1 MEVEGCL
8 TSYIDQGSVE
18 SHRLFLARRTLLEM
32 LFDRGYAVSVT
43 QMAMTLSE
51 FRETYGENPDLDRLR
66 IPASL
71 LSNPSKKLLVIFCG
85 PERVKISN
93 IRGFHNHLVQENL
106 SRMILV
112 LQNKVTSKAR
122 EAIKEIFTFKVET
135 FNITEL
141 LVNITK
147 HVLKPKHD
155 ILTEE
160 EKKALLEK
168 YNVEETQLPRML
180 HTDAIAR
187 YYGLEKG
194 QVVKVT
200 YDGEL
205 TGNHVTYRCVV

>member
-1 MEVEGCL
+1 MEIEGCL
-8 TSYIDQGSVE
+8 NSYIDQGSEE

-51 FRETYGENPDLDRLR
+51 FRETYGEHPDLDRLR

-71 LSNPSKKLLVIFCG
+71 ISNPSNKILVIFCG
-85 PERVKISN
+85 PERVKLPC
-93 IRGFHNHLVQENL
+93 IRGIYNQLLQENL
-106 SRMILV
+106 TRLILV
-112 LQNKVTSKAR
+112 LQSKTTLKAR
-122 EAIKEIFTFKVET
+122 EAIKEIFRFKVET
-135 FNITEL
+135 FQITEL

-155 ILTEE
+155 VLTEE
-160 EKKALLEK
+160 EKQALLKK
-168 YNVEETQLPRML
+168 YNVEESQLPRML
-180 HTDAIAR
+180 LTDAIAR

-205 TGNHVTYRCVV
+205 TGNHVLYRCVM

>member
-1 MEVEGCL
+1 MEIEGCL
-8 TSYIDQGSVE
+8 NSYVDRGSME
-18 SHRLFLARRTLLEM
+18 SHRFFLARRTLLEM

-51 FRETYGENPDLDRLR
+51 FRETYGESPDLDRLR

-71 LSNPSKKLLVIFCG
+71 ISKPSNKILVIFCG
-85 PERVKISN
+85 PEKVKLPF
-93 IRGFHNHLVQENL
+93 IRGIYNQLIQENL
-106 SRMILV
+106 TRLILV
-112 LQNKVTSKAR
+112 LQSKATSKAR
-122 EAIKEIFTFKVET
+122 DAIKEIFRFKVET
-135 FNITEL
+135 FQITEL

-155 ILTEE
+155 VLIEE
-160 EKKALLEK
+160 EKQALLKK
-168 YNVEETQLPRML
+168 YNVEESQLPRML
-180 HTDAIAR
+180 LTDAIAR

-205 TGNHVTYRCVV
+205 TGNHVSYRCVM